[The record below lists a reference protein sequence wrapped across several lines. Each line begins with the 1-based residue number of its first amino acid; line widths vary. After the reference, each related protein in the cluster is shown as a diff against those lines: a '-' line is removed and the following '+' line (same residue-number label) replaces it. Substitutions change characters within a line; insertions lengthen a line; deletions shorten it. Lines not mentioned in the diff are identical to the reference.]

1 MSSSVSYIRMCTR
14 LVHKIIFL
22 IRRRKHKYKNVSW
35 MIFRLYSVHTRAK
48 SLNTIKHVGCWPY
61 LLLDIGCNCISTR
74 DLRYTFEQIYL
85 GQQNCFRMS
94 ASLGYV
100 LQDIT
105 NNDLSYYRPS
115 LNNQLIFKTSN
126 SIIKTQLDFQTI

>member
-1 MSSSVSYIRMCTR
+1 MDDLQALLSAHQGVIVNYHQTGR
-14 LVHKIIFL
+14 LLTI
-22 IRRRKHKYKNVSW
+22 
-35 MIFRLYSVHTRAK
+35 
-48 SLNTIKHVGCWPY
+48 LN
-61 LLLDIGCNCISTR
+61 IGCNCISTR